1 MSRPP
6 SSPALPHPPSDH
18 ALAGWA
24 ATERAAF
31 AELYRRYLPTL
42 YRYALARLGNVQ
54 EAEDVT
60 AQSFEAAMKSLSRY
74 SGRSSLSTWLVG
86 IARHKVA
93 DRLRRLRPTVPLHM
107 AEALPDPA
115 ADRAVRAAECAELLR
130 RLPPER
136 AEVLALRFY
145 AGLSVAETAQLM
157 GRSEG
162 AIKMLTLR
170 AIEQAQA
177 LAALDDKEGTV

>member
-1 MSRPP
+1 MDRLIAATA
-6 SSPALPHPPSDH
+6 ALPDSESDL
-18 ALAGWA
+18 ALARRA
-24 ATERAAF
+24 VADRAAF
-31 AELYRRYLPTL
+31 AALYRRHLPTVH
-42 YRYALARLGNVQ
+42 RYAMARLGNVQ

-60 AQSFEAAMKSLSRY
+60 AQSFEAALRDLRRY
-74 SGRSSLSTWLVG
+74 DGRSSLATWLIG

-93 DRLRRLRPTVPLHM
+93 DHLRRSRTTAPLDA

-115 ADRAVRAAECAELLR
+115 PNRALELAEVADVLR

-136 AEVLALRFY
+136 AELLALRFY
-145 AGLSVAETAQLM
+145 AGLSVAECAHMM

-170 AIEQAQA
+170 AIQQAQG
-177 LAALDDKEGTV
+177 LAATRPEEAP